1 MLSITYIHTEH
12 FGDSAWG
19 CLGKRLW
26 KGRGTV
32 DRLEEARLILEA
44 IKSDRFSLRGHAQR
58 RGDERMLSRQSVMN
72 IAASVIGWKY
82 QEEKFSHCFIGFLD
96 GGQSQRD
103 GGQSYAESGGFCAVL
118 DEKVGVLTIFRRHLT
133 RKERELAQREYLYED

>member
-1 MLSITYIHTEH
+1 M
-12 FGDSAWG
+12 
-19 CLGKRLW
+19 
-26 KGRGTV
+26 

-96 GGQSQRD
+96 GGQSRKD
-103 GGQSYAESGGFCAVL
+103 GRQSRSDSGGFCAVL
-118 DEKVGVLTIFRRHLT
+118 DEKVGILTIFKRHLT
-133 RKERELAQREYLYED
+133 RKERELAQREYSYAD